1 MRFAIVILEVNDM
14 NIDDNRPGMPGFY
27 ENTNPGDTRY
37 KNVALVSAEQNYEYV
52 RSQSVGGE
60 RIHASVSRRQVT
72 PSVLE
77 RVKGA
82 IFQFVDIAQYCVTEV
97 LHQPL
102 RAVAVA
108 GILAALGLGA
118 NAINQEVIQPSVIEY
133 QAYSNDVNQQIEQI
147 INQSKYRTNDGTGW
161 ALRTD
166 EVATNL
172 QELIQDGTSPF
183 MVYSSYVTNLSNDY
197 LEDERDYI
205 SNHLFGMETDDIAKE
220 LGYDSSDNLELRN
233 AMQQSLAQN
242 GTNMETLHADMVLN
256 DLYQN
261 HLSDTK
267 GYGGM

>member
-1 MRFAIVILEVNDM
+1 MSFAIVILEVNDM

-37 KNVALVSAEQNYEYV
+37 KNVALVSAKQNYEYV

-60 RIHASVSRRQVT
+60 RIRASVSRRQVT

-147 INQSKYRTNDGTGW
+147 INDKELENLLRINGLEVFYSNMLTAQERTRAYLNIC
-161 ALRTD
+161 L
-166 EVATNL
+166 E
-172 QELIQDGTSPF
+172 
-183 MVYSSYVTNLSNDY
+183 LSNSVSKRPQMTSCTKSY
-197 LEDERDYI
+197 KFRP
-205 SNHLFGMETDDIAKE
+205 
-220 LGYDSSDNLELRN
+220 
-233 AMQQSLAQN
+233 SL
-242 GTNMETLHADMVLN
+242 L
-256 DLYQN
+256 
-261 HLSDTK
+261 
-267 GYGGM
+267 